1 VNYLNLSLLRRREN
15 GWLWGSE
22 DLF

>member
-1 VNYLNLSLLRRREN
+1 VNYLNLNLLRRREK
-15 GWLWGSE
+15 GWLWGSV